1 MTILKMFEHVSIMA
15 PIEQRLFINYYNET
29 VDELCGLYDKYV
41 LKNETADPESV
52 HIQNIT
58 DEEGGILPLYHTA
71 MIDNIYQYISTDASE
86 KAFYKQEFLRKASMA
101 HNRYF
106 RDDSKKIYLKKAWWW

>member
-52 HIQNIT
+52 HIQSIT

-71 MIDNIYQYISTDASE
+71 MIDNIYQYIIIA
-86 KAFYKQEFLRKASMA
+86 
-101 HNRYF
+101 
-106 RDDSKKIYLKKAWWW
+106 KKIHSIKCECIFRFIYKILFCSHNF